1 MKNADIEL
9 IKKEI
14 SNFWDYYNSG
24 NTLPIETKKYVD
36 QTLML
41 LDNGS
46 IRICEKKEGV
56 WIVHQWIKK
65 QFYFHLKFMIILL

>member
-24 NTLPIETKKYVD
+24 NTLPIETK
-36 QTLML
+36 
-41 LDNGS
+41 
-46 IRICEKKEGV
+46 ICRPNT
-56 WIVHQWIKK
+56 HA
-65 QFYFHLKFMIILL
+65 FR